1 MKPSAQNIKLKIA
14 LHSFGGVLICLI
26 LFLLSLFL
34 SDIPTGRYLMGGLL
48 TAAILRI
55 IFSQKKYLTSI
66 EVTNDNISIQ
76 YLNRMLFPKNVTI
89 DKTDLNILDVKETNW
104 WTGELDLL
112 NFSNKKQDFTFAS
125 IDKKLKQFVIRA
137 LEQE

>member
-1 MKPSAQNIKLKIA
+1 M
-14 LHSFGGVLICLI
+14 I